1 MSMLGIHRGV
11 VNSTTGISDR
21 MRSFDPAQISALSQV
36 RATVDANIDEILKR
50 FYESAA
56 ADPSLGAILSGSQGW
71 RTLAEAQKGHWRS
84 LLSGKIDD
92 DLRARGKRIGAA
104 HVRVGLGPEAYIASY
119 EWLTE
124 AFLEKLLAKRPE
136 LVAPVTAL
144 VRAVFVDMAFAL
156 SAFLDINEGQSR
168 QQEAQLLAETVE
180 KEMNHINRA
189 VRQRAGE
196 LAGVVEELR
205 SAIANVTSGV
215 ELVERGAES
224 SSGAVASVASA
235 TEEMLASSR
244 EVGRQAEN
252 TTAIVAQAVS
262 RADEAGR
269 LIERLSQETAKVAKA
284 VELIQGIAQQTNLL
298 ALNATIEAARA
309 GEAGRGFAVVA
320 AEVKGLSQRTAEAT
334 KEISA
339 VVAGIDEATRL
350 TVAAMT
356 EIGASVRDID
366 GVADQ
371 VAQNAAAQI
380 QSIDEVSKSAQAAAG
395 GVGDLKRS
403 IELIND
409 GSNAAGSINEKVRHH
424 TGEMVGLVEHLEQR
438 LTVTLKGFAS
448 LDQRREPRTPARLD
462 ITLEHGGKR
471 HEVRTIDV
479 SEGGCLLPLDRS
491 TLTEGERVRLDFTG
505 IGQVPSKV
513 VGTHP
518 LGLRFEHDA
527 WGNPQHP
534 TAIAMADR
542 IGKIR
547 KAEDRIND
555 ALLQARDRII
565 GEVER
570 AIDRGEATLQ
580 AVFDDRHV
588 PIPGTN
594 PQQFETAGLPLFER
608 LFPEALNAVLGV
620 DGDVVFCV
628 ATDTN
633 GWLPVH
639 NPQYSKPQGPDP
651 VWNAANCRNRR
662 IFEDRTAIAAAR
674 NTAQQ
679 IFVQTYER
687 DMGTGKVLM
696 KDVSTPLRF
705 KGKHWGTLRIG
716 LRFE

>member
-1 MSMLGIHRGV
+1 MLRPSRKSV
-11 VNSTTGISDR
+11 PSSTGISDR
-21 MRSFDPAQISALSQV
+21 MRAFDPFQVDALSEV
-36 RATVDANIDEILKR
+36 RSVVDRNIDEILKR
-50 FYESAA
+50 FYESAS
-56 ADPSLGAILSGSQGW
+56 ADPSLGAILAGSNGW
-71 RTLAEAQKGHWRS
+71 RGLAEAQKGHWRS
-84 LLSGKIDD
+84 LLSGRIDD
-92 DLRARGKRIGAA
+92 ELRARGKRIGAA

-144 VRAVFVDMAFAL
+144 IRAVFVDMAFAL

-189 VRQRAGE
+189 VKQRAAE
-196 LAGVVEELR
+196 LASVVDELR
-205 SAIANVTSGV
+205 AAIANVTSGV

-244 EVGRQAEN
+244 EVGRQAKN
-252 TTAIVAQAVS
+252 TTAIVSQAVS

-269 LIERLSQETAKVAKA
+269 LIERLSHETAKVAKA

-309 GEAGRGFAVVA
+309 GEAGKGFAVVA

-350 TVAAMT
+350 TVTAMK

-371 VAQNAAAQI
+371 VAQNASAQI

-403 IELIND
+403 IEMIND
-409 GSNAAGSINEKVRHH
+409 GSTAAGSINEKVRHH

-448 LDQRREPRTPARLD
+448 LDQRKEPRTPARLD
-462 ITLEHGGKR
+462 ISLDHGGKR
-471 HEVRTIDV
+471 HEVRSIDV
-479 SEGGCLLPLDRS
+479 SEGGCLLPLDKIDLR
-491 TLTEGERVRLDFTG
+491 EGERVRLDFAG

-534 TAIAMADR
+534 TAVAMADR

-547 KAEDRIND
+547 KAEDCIQI
-555 ALLQARDRII
+555 ALLSARDKIVTD
-565 GEVER
+565 VER
-570 AIDRGEATLQ
+570 AIDRGEVTLQ
-580 AVFDDRHV
+580 AVFDDRYV
-588 PIPGTN
+588 PIAGTN
-594 PQQFETAGLPLFER
+594 PLQFETKGLALFDR
-608 LFPEALNAVLGV
+608 LFPAAINEVLGV
-620 DGDVVFCV
+620 DRDVIFCI

-639 NPQYSKPQGPDP
+639 NPQYSKPQGSDP

-662 IFEDRTAIAAAR
+662 VFEDRTAIAAAR

-687 DMGTGKVLM
+687 DMGDRKVLM
-696 KDVSTPLRF
+696 KDVSTPIRI
-705 KGKHWGTLRIG
+705 KGKHWGTLRVG